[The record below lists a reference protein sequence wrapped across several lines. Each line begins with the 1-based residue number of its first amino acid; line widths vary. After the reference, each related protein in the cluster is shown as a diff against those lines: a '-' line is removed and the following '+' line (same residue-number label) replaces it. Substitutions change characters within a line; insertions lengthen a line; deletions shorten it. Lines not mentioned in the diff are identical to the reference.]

1 MKVCALIVMVNHF
14 FMERKAVP
22 PFPSYNN
29 VELICYDQQH
39 TLYFYLVGIISDELF
54 CVLKVLKRQI

>member
-1 MKVCALIVMVNHF
+1 MVNHF
-14 FMERKAVP
+14 FMERKVVP
-22 PFPSYNN
+22 PFPSYPSYNN